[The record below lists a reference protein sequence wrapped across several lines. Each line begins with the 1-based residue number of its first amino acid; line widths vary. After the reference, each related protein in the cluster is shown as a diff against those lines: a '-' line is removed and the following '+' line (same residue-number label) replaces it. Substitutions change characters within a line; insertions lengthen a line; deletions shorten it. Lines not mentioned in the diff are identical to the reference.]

1 LLSSY
6 VVDGEINI
14 SPNEWT
20 VLNMTETKEDIIE
33 LLSRV
38 IDEFDLPMP
47 MRKITEQ
54 EALEDFRAL
63 QKQDSSALVKDG
75 EFYSRYGYNFGY
87 IDKYIDISPVGGKA
101 SDYFHQHSRYLCDS
115 INSPSPHRCWTIKKF
130 RTSLFGALW
139 SLKHKEVNS
148 NVLRTCLGLRKYIA
162 SQFRPSA
169 AKAIYEHFGS
179 KDVLDFSAGWGD
191 RLAGFHA
198 AKGTET
204 YLGLDPNARL
214 QDGYAAQGRLY
225 NTGKD
230 SIVIRRPAEDFD
242 FSHMSGWFD
251 TIFTSPPY
259 FIIERYTSEADQSW
273 QRYKKLENWLEHF
286 LFKVLENAT
295 PTLKSG
301 GHLILNIS
309 DVYCN
314 HTINKICD
322 PMNAKIAT
330 LGYEYVGG
338 MGLRFPK
345 RPNSN
350 AEGKGIFCEPIWV
363 WRKL

>member
-1 LLSSY
+1 MHKY
-6 VVDGEINI
+6 VRDGELKI
-14 SPNEWT
+14 SEQDWSYLKIT
-20 VLNMTETKEDIIE
+20 RTKEDIIE
-33 LLSRV
+33 LLSDL
-38 IDEFDLPMP
+38 IDEHNLPMP
-47 MRKITEQ
+47 MREITER
-54 EALEDFRAL
+54 EALDDFFALRNQNSSTLVRA
-63 QKQDSSALVKDG
+63 G
-75 EFYSRYGYNFGY
+75 EFYSRYPYEFGY
-87 IDKYIDISPVGGKA
+87 IDKYIDISAVGGKA
-101 SDYFHQHSRYLCDS
+101 SDYFHQYSRWLCDS
-115 INSPSPHRCWTIKKF
+115 INSPSPYRCWHIKKF
-130 RTSLFGALW
+130 RTSLLGALW

-148 NVLRTCLGLRKYIA
+148 NTLRSCIGLRKYIA

-169 AKAIYEHFGS
+169 AKAIYEYFGA
-179 KDVLDFSAGWGD
+179 KHVLDFSAGWGD

-198 AKGTET
+198 ARGTES
-204 YLGLDPNARL
+204 YLGIDPNARL
-214 QDGYAAQGRLY
+214 QKGYDEQRKLY
-225 NTGKD
+225 NTGK
-230 SIVIRRPAEDFD
+230 SSEVIQCPAEEFD
-242 FSHMSGWFD
+242 FGGMENRFD

-259 FIIERYTSEADQSW
+259 FIVERYTAEADQSW

-286 LFKVLENAT
+286 LYKTIENAT

-322 PMNAKIAT
+322 NMNGKIST

-350 AEGKGIFCEPIWV
+350 AEGKGIFCEPIWI
-363 WRKL
+363 WKKL